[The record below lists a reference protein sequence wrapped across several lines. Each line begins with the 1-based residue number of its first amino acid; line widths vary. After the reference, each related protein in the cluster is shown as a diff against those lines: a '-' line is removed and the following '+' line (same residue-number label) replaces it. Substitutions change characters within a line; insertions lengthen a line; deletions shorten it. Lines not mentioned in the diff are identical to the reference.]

1 MNNFEIPKK
10 PKSSL
15 IQSIIIALIVIGLFV
30 WGWTGVSFQG
40 LTSRWAMVLKNMAGA
55 FIRPDTSYLQNMTI
69 DGLLY
74 AILETLAIAVAG
86 TFFSAILS
94 LPFALLASQNIVKK
108 NWSRVGKLLVSI
120 VRTFPELILA
130 IIFIKVVGPGAAAG
144 VLALG
149 VHSVGML
156 GKLFSESI
164 ESMDMGPAEALDAS
178 GASPFQKLVSAI
190 IPTVLPDF
198 MSYTLYR
205 FEINTR
211 AASTLGLVGAGG
223 IGAPLIFAIGSRN
236 WSRVSMILIALIITV
251 VIVDILS
258 GAVRKRL
265 V

>member
-1 MNNFEIPKK
+1 MTKFEIPKK
-10 PKSSL
+10 PKSTMA
-15 IQSIIIALIVIGLFV
+15 QTIIISLIVIGVLV
-30 WGWTGVSFQG
+30 WGWTGVNFQG
-40 LTSRWAMVLKNMAGA
+40 LTSRWASVLTNMSKA
-55 FIRPDTSYLQNMTI
+55 FLRPDVGYLQNMTI

-94 LPFALLASQNIVKK
+94 LPFALIASQNIVNKTGS
-108 NWSRVGKLLVSI
+108 WFGKLMISI

-178 GASPFQKLVSAI
+178 GASPFQKLISAI

-251 VIVDILS
+251 VIVDIIS
-258 GAVRKRL
+258 GTIRKRL

>member
-1 MNNFEIPKK
+1 MNKFDLPKK
-10 PKSSL
+10 PKDRTIQSL
-15 IQSIIIALIVIGLFV
+15 IIAAIVIGLFV
-30 WGWTGVSFQG
+30 WGWSGVSFQG
-40 LTSRWAMVLKNMAGA
+40 LTSRWATVLKNMTAA
-55 FIRPDTSYLQNMTI
+55 FLRPDVSYLQNMTI

-94 LPFALLASQNIVKK
+94 LPFALLASQNIVSKP
-108 NWSRVGKLLVSI
+108 WSKVGKLLVSI

-178 GASPFQKLVSAI
+178 GASPFQQLVSAI